1 MSLRAVIWD
10 LGGVLVRTEDLSIR
24 ERLADRLGTTRLE
37 LENLVFSSDS
47 GRRAQLG
54 EIAESEHWKN
64 VGVALDLNPVELEQ
78 FQTEFWAGDRLD
90 NLLVEFIRRLRP
102 DYKTGLLSNHFPDLR
117 RALREDWKI
126 EAAFDT
132 IVISA
137 EVGFLKPDPQI
148 YWLALDRLQ
157 VSPAEAVFI
166 DDFTRNLAGAEA
178 IGLRTIHF
186 RNTDQVCRDVK
197 KILNGDR

>member
-37 LENLVFSSDS
+37 LENLVFSSES

-64 VGVALDLNPVELEQ
+64 VGQALDLNPVELEQ

>member
-64 VGVALDLNPVELEQ
+64 VGRALDLNPAELEQ

-102 DYKTGLLSNHFPDLR
+102 DYKTGLLSNHLPDLR

-126 EAAFDT
+126 ETAFDT

-137 EVGFLKPDPQI
+137 EVGFLKPDPHI